1 MTTQRLTRTLSH
13 WLPDIA
19 SRESVPVSWLST
31 LHTRIKTEV
40 PDGEES
46 TCVVRGLHV
55 ATVTWDHTL
64 SDVEQ
69 LQATVAEMQRKAAQ
83 IKALLPIEGGVSAAQ
98 ADKMRELLG

>member
-1 MTTQRLTRTLSH
+1 MS
-13 WLPDIA
+13 A
-19 SRESVPVSWLST
+19 VPKPSAAVEPLV
-31 LHTRIKTEV
+31 E
-40 PDGEES
+40 
-46 TCVVRGLHV
+46 VRGLQV

-69 LQATVAEMQRKAAQ
+69 LKATVAEMQRTAAQ